1 MNFLLLEPW
10 NKDINA
16 KKIVGLLAH
25 YCLERYIRIMDVTVR
40 VLFRLSF
47 HNKLCLSL
55 Q

>member
-1 MNFLLLEPW
+1 MNFLLELW

-16 KKIVGLLAH
+16 KTIVGLLAH

-47 HNKLCLSL
+47 HNKFCLSL